1 MKHSSTKNIINV
13 INSGFVGIC
22 DIQIIYPNNA
32 LCPPSETV
40 EEDKFIHDITVL
52 NDSGIFSDTVTW
64 KYEEIGKAA
73 VFKIYGE
80 DFDKICNGIIEVY
93 LRVNDI
99 GNLETVKE
107 MLTMTIFDE
116 ISNVEKK

>member
-32 LCPPSETV
+32 LCPPPETV
-40 EEDKFIHDITVL
+40 EEDRFIHDINAL
-52 NDSGIFSDTVTW
+52 NDSGIFSDVVAW

-73 VFKIYGE
+73 VFKVYGE

-107 MLTMTIFDE
+107 MLAMTIFDE

>member
-1 MKHSSTKNIINV
+1 M
-13 INSGFVGIC
+13 
-22 DIQIIYPNNA
+22 
-32 LCPPSETV
+32 
-40 EEDKFIHDITVL
+40 
-52 NDSGIFSDTVTW
+52 
-64 KYEEIGKAA
+64 
-73 VFKIYGE
+73 FKLYGE

-107 MLTMTIFDE
+107 MLAMTIFDE